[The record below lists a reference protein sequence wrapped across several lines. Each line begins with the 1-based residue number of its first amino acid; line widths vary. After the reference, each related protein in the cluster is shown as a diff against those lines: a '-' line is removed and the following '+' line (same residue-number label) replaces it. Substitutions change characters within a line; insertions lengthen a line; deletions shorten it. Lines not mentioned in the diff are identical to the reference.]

1 MTFDTPVPPRFRMPY
16 GFGPS
21 TGPRQGPNGAPFDWS
36 DNPIS
41 TVVSVSFLSDAK
53 KVAAL
58 LPPGFQLDGDPVVGL
73 TYSDHRDIAWL
84 AGRGY
89 RTFGVTFPA
98 IFESRTRR
106 VRGPFLSILWENMP
120 EPILTGR
127 DELGYSKLFAELSP
141 VMATPGKLR
150 LQAHWDGHRF
160 FELGLTDIQDA
171 EVTPP
176 PAPKTPVD
184 GTLHYKYVPATGPS
198 DEPDV
203 AYACLTPT
211 AERRETLTRVRTA
224 KADLRF
230 IAAAWEQMPT
240 QHHIVSA
247 LADLPVHDLRSARI
261 EDSVGGSD
269 LAGQTRID

>member
-1 MTFDTPVPPRFRMPY
+1 MPY
-16 GFGPS
+16 GYGPS
-21 TGPRQGPNGAPFDWS
+21 AGPRQGPDGRPFDWS
-36 DNPIS
+36 QTPVS
-41 TVVSVSFLSDAK
+41 TVVSVSFVTDADRI
-53 KVAAL
+53 AAL
-58 LPPGFQLDGDPVVGL
+58 LPPGFRLDGEPVVGL

-98 IFESRTRR
+98 VYEGRSRT

-127 DELGYSKLFAELSP
+127 DELGYSKLYAELSP

-160 FELGLTDIQDA
+160 FEMALTDIEEREIATAPQA
-171 EVTPP
+171 G
-176 PAPKTPVD
+176 PAAD
-184 GTLHYKYVPATGPS
+184 GTLHYKYIPATGPAGGA
-198 DEPDV
+198 DV
-203 AYACLTPT
+203 AYACLTPLS
-211 AERRETLTRVRTA
+211 ERRKTLTRVRVA
-224 KADLRF
+224 RAELGF
-230 IAAAWEQMPT
+230 AAASWEQMPT
-240 QHHIVSA
+240 QHHIVTA
-247 LADLPVHDLRSARI
+247 LAGLPIHELRGARI